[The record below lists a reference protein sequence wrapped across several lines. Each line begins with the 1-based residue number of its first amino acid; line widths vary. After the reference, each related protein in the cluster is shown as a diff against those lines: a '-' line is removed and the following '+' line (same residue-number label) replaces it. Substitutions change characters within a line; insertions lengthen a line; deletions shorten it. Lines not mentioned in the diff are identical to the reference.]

1 MRKTFRQFGTL
12 HKIVFKA
19 RIVFFVGQTLS
30 NQDWISQTSI
40 EREALDQ
47 RDIVQ
52 TGQFC
57 AHFAPS
63 HSSEI
68 RGLRSTKCS
77 SETLQNLLYFMYK
90 KMHVVFFV
98 FYFMQLYIF
107 TL

>member
-1 MRKTFRQFGTL
+1 MRTTFHQFGTPSV
-12 HKIVFKA
+12 HKVKGLKA

-57 AHFAPS
+57 VRRR
-63 HSSEI
+63 SS
-68 RGLRSTKCS
+68 RRS
-77 SETLQNLLYFMYK
+77 
-90 KMHVVFFV
+90 
-98 FYFMQLYIF
+98 
-107 TL
+107 

>member
-1 MRKTFRQFGTL
+1 MRQTFRQFGTSSFRL
-12 HKIVFKA
+12 HKIAFKA

-57 AHFAPS
+57 VRRR
-63 HSSEI
+63 SS
-68 RGLRSTKCS
+68 RRS
-77 SETLQNLLYFMYK
+77 
-90 KMHVVFFV
+90 
-98 FYFMQLYIF
+98 
-107 TL
+107 

>member
-1 MRKTFRQFGTL
+1 MRQTFRQFGTSSSSSFQL
-12 HKIVFKA
+12 HKIAFKA

-57 AHFAPS
+57 VRRR
-63 HSSEI
+63 SS
-68 RGLRSTKCS
+68 RRS
-77 SETLQNLLYFMYK
+77 
-90 KMHVVFFV
+90 
-98 FYFMQLYIF
+98 
-107 TL
+107 